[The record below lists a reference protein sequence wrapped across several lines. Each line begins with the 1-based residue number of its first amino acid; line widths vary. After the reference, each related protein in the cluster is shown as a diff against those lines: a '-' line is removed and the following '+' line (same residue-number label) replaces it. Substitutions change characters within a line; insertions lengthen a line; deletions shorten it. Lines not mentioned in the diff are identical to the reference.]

1 MGHRNRDNDARL
13 ALARLIEE
21 GAREH
26 DLFATDYAEVS
37 AVLARRGY
45 SDAAAR
51 AMHVS
56 RWHQVAS
63 LQEQANAAAVRASL
77 EE

>member
-1 MGHRNRDNDARL
+1 MGHRNHDYARL

-21 GAREH
+21 AAREH
-26 DLFATDYAEVS
+26 DEFATDYAEVS
-37 AVLARRGY
+37 AVLARRGHAE
-45 SDAAAR
+45 AAAR

-63 LQEQANAAAVRASL
+63 LHEHANAAAARVSL